1 MLRCTCGGFG
11 LNRTREQPFQGC
23 VHRFRE
29 FLWCIVLHGCHGST
43 VEIDA
48 VSSGSII
55 YNGKLAVIEQH
66 FCVFSV

>member
-1 MLRCTCGGFG
+1 M
-11 LNRTREQPFQGC
+11 
-23 VHRFRE
+23 
-29 FLWCIVLHGCHGST
+29 
-43 VEIDA
+43 EIDA